1 VRDLLRTHPVAIV
14 RGESCDN
21 PFYERPEI
29 VLSDDAQ
36 TRLDWQFRQLRVQ
49 QRTRQHL
56 EDMRV
61 SAVAAAAQLAA
72 ELQHLRSGQAKPT
85 KPD

>member
-1 VRDLLRTHPVAIV
+1 
-14 RGESCDN
+14 
-21 PFYERPEI
+21 
-29 VLSDDAQ
+29 
-36 TRLDWQFRQLRVQ
+36 
-49 QRTRQHL
+49 
-56 EDMRV
+56 MRV